1 MAWMIGDE
9 WRMAALAGAGLLALL
24 LFWLI
29 GWRADAGDRKRLEA
43 EQETLRQRL
52 DEAEAEAAALRAR
65 LAAAEERCAAREAR
79 IGELQSRLDES
90 EATVESLRREIETL
104 REDLTRTRTAAEKER
119 EAAAEKLALLEEA
132 RATLGREFQALA
144 SRIVEEKG
152 KQIAEEG
159 RRGIGEMLTP
169 VREQLAE
176 FRRRIDDIHHAET
189 RERASLQQ
197 QIEQLRALNMQMN
210 EEARNLSRALKG
222 DRKAQGD
229 WGELVLE
236 TLLEQSGLRK
246 GVEYTTQGG
255 FRDDEGRLRKP
266 DVIIHLPPDDQRP
279 DRHLIVDSKVSLTAY
294 ADYANAEDEESRDQA
309 LARHVRAVREH
320 IDELA
325 EKDYPSLTGLNAPDF
340 VFMFMPIEAA
350 FTAAFACDRSLFN
363 RAFDRNI
370 VVVTP
375 STLLATL
382 KTVEQLWR
390 HERQNE
396 HARLIAE
403 RAGRLYDKLRGFV
416 EDFERIGQQI
426 DTLRGAYDGARNK
439 LVAGRGNVIRQA
451 EQFVEL
457 GVKVRKRLPASVR
470 GDAGLADAQDEGGDA

>member
-1 MAWMIGDE
+1 MAWETGNGQQ
-9 WRMAALAGAGLLALL
+9 AAWLLAGALALL
-24 LFWLI
+24 LALW
-29 GWRADAGDRKRLEA
+29 GAWRAGAGRCKRFEDEREGLLGELKQA
-43 EQETLRQRL
+43 ES
-52 DEAEAEAAALRAR
+52 EAARLREQ
-65 LAAAEERCAAREAR
+65 LAAAEARCAAGEAR
-79 IGELQSRLDES
+79 IGELQARLDES
-90 EATVESLRREIETL
+90 EALIETL
-104 REDLTRTRTAAEKER
+104 RREVGALREELTRTRTASEKER
-119 EAAAEKLALLEEA
+119 AAAAEKLALLEEA
-132 RATLGREFQALA
+132 RAALGKEFQALA

-152 KQIAEEG
+152 RQIAEEG

-176 FRRRIDDIHHAET
+176 FRRRIDEIHYAET

-210 EEARNLSRALKG
+210 EEARNLTRALKG

-246 GVEYTTQGG
+246 GVEYTAQGG
-255 FRDDEGRLRKP
+255 FRDAEGRLRKP
-266 DVIIHLPPDDQRP
+266 DIIIHLPPDEQRP
-279 DRHLIVDSKVSLTAY
+279 DRHLIIDSKVSLSAY
-294 ADYANAEDEESRDQA
+294 AEYAGAEDEEARQQA

-320 IDELA
+320 IDELSK
-325 EKDYPSLTGLNAPDF
+325 KDYAALTGLNAPDF

-350 FTAAFACDRSLFN
+350 FMAAFECDRSLFS

-390 HERQNE
+390 YERQNE

-403 RAGRLYDKLRGFV
+403 RAGRMYDKLRGFV
-416 EDFERIGQQI
+416 EDFESIGQQI
-426 DTLRGAYDGARNK
+426 ERLRGAYDGARSK

-470 GDAGLADAQDEGGDA
+470 EDAGLAGDSDAEEKA